1 MTTKPIS
8 AEEFYKR
15 KYPRT
20 LGICNVCSRP
30 HYKGEHDLTYCIDWK
45 PLIDS
50 KFICVFA
57 ESFRSAS
64 QESQGRRL
72 MHCPVDSPGVTHY
85 EDEDCKEAGC
95 VPVQE
100 SESRVKELEAMMK
113 EVLQA
118 CLCDGDRQLKVR
130 RRARAMLRLS
140 GEPEKE
146 RA

>member
-1 MTTKPIS
+1 MPS
-8 AEEFYKR
+8 DAVREVVRFWDGQ
-15 KYPRT
+15 KYRFCPQ
-20 LGICNVCSRP
+20 CQE
-30 HYKGEHDLTYCIDWK
+30 KA
-45 PLIDS
+45 
-50 KFICVFA
+50 FQFA